1 MNKFLFP
8 TILVFSFSLISAQS
22 DSSVYYISDKGITT
36 SKDSAE
42 SYTIIFWKE
51 GRWYGKNINT
61 KNGSIENEGNY
72 LKNDIGSKSGTFK
85 NYTENGKLNYTEEYN
100 NGLLKEKTYLYNN
113 GNKKSSITYIE
124 GKVGLQ
130 KGWDD
135 NGKEIKDYVAEKE
148 ATLKGG
154 LNGWRRYLEK
164 NLNANVA
171 ADAGAPAGMYTVN
184 VEFVVSKEG
193 IISNVKAVTIPKKCA
208 PCAREAVSVI
218 ANGPDWEPA
227 IQNNV
232 TVAYRQSQTITF
244 VVQEYETKKGKKN

>member
-1 MNKFLFP
+1 MNKFLFL
-8 TILVFSFSLISAQS
+8 TIFVFNFLLLSAQN
-22 DSSVYYISDKGITT
+22 DSSVYYISDKGTITT
-36 SKDSAE
+36 KDSAE
-42 SYTIIFWKE
+42 SYTVIFKKD
-51 GRWYGKNINT
+51 GGWYGKNFNS
-61 KNGSIENEGNY
+61 KNGSIRNEGNY
-72 LKNDIGSKSGTFK
+72 LKNDIGSQTGTFK
-85 NYTENGKLNYTEEYN
+85 HYSEKGKLNYTEEYN
-100 NGLLKEKTYLYNN
+100 NGLLKEKTNLYDN
-113 GNKKSSITYIE
+113 GNKKSWISYVD
-124 GKVGLQ
+124 GKLSLQ

-148 ATLKGG
+148 AIFKGG

-171 ADAGAPAGMYTVN
+171 ADAGAPAGMYMVK

-193 IISNVKAVTIPKKCA
+193 IISNVKAVSIPQKCA

-218 ANGPDWEPA
+218 ANGPEWEPA

-244 VVQEYETKKGKKN
+244 VVQEDETKKGKKN